1 MRLLSEANV
10 ARRCESCGEAA
21 RRSRG
26 GAALRVCPPL
36 LVGDDEPG
44 DEAAGIS
51 FPSNVHAGIQ
61 LLTFVGFISWL
72 VNDGRMFQAP

>member
-21 RRSRG
+21 RRSNG
-26 GAALRVCPPL
+26 GAALSVCPPL

-44 DEAAGIS
+44 DEAMKSQHCVPSFAIACNYLHLSDLSAGS
-51 FPSNVHAGIQ
+51 
-61 LLTFVGFISWL
+61 
-72 VNDGRMFQAP
+72 